1 MNDSFFS
8 SVIVC
13 SENITL
19 FYFQNDKWLY
29 DNGIYDEDWLVWY
42 FSGTMEDFSEKF
54 DVVVLDR
61 ILFEITE
68 WYYSGLNET
77 SSLSE
82 DWSDSV
88 ICIFF

>member
-1 MNDSFFS
+1 
-8 SVIVC
+8 
-13 SENITL
+13 
-19 FYFQNDKWLY
+19 
-29 DNGIYDEDWLVWY
+29 
-42 FSGTMEDFSEKF
+42 MEDFCEKF

-82 DWSDSV
+82 DWSDSE
-88 ICIFF
+88 ICFFF